1 MYHMEEIVR
10 LFLKKLRIQL
20 WWNHIIPPIIASI
33 YFVIWYADFYEPIL
47 WLNILL
53 FISFLFG
60 CAGFGYFIND
70 VFDIEVDYLAGKSN
84 SASGIGMIAMLT
96 IGCGLLFI
104 GLVPWIWLPH
114 GIFSIGLVSLLI
126 MCLVIYSVPPMRFK
140 ERGFLGLI
148 CDVHYGHIFPVFIA
162 VNTFG
167 VIYAVQWPSGFFHG
181 TLLYFLLFTKG
192 LRNILCHQVADIHND
207 RIAGIDTFTTSLGIQ
222 KISSHINLVL
232 AIEFILLILL
242 LTSHSAILLLSFV
255 IFILVNTILV
265 ISWDTFKLKVDERF
279 TKLWFILNDF
289 YEEWLPFFLLMM
301 VVVKYPRLWWLL
313 PLHVLLF
320 RQSIVNM
327 ILDISDMIKWFYLM
341 ARKYIF

>member
-1 MYHMEEIVR
+1 MQ
-10 LFLKKLRIQL
+10 F
-20 WWNHIIPPIIASI
+20 N
-33 YFVIWYADFYEPIL
+33 
-47 WLNILL
+47 
-53 FISFLFG
+53 
-60 CAGFGYFIND
+60 
-70 VFDIEVDYLAGKSN
+70 
-84 SASGIGMIAMLT
+84 
-96 IGCGLLFI
+96 GL
-104 GLVPWIWLPH
+104 
-114 GIFSIGLVSLLI
+114 
-126 MCLVIYSVPPMRFK
+126 
-140 ERGFLGLI
+140 
-148 CDVHYGHIFPVFIA
+148 
-162 VNTFG
+162 
-167 VIYAVQWPSGFFHG
+167 HG